1 MPTGATPNCWNA
13 GAVKRH
19 GWIPYVVALGLLWAV
34 PAVLVWIL
42 HLTLPTVNASGQCTG
57 IGFGCVPAPADAIV
71 LYGMFAA
78 PILLVLGIVAIIA
91 IEVIRHRHWRRRD
104 PLPPATK

>member
-1 MPTGATPNCWNA
+1 M
-13 GAVKRH
+13 KRH
-19 GWIPYVVALGLLWAV
+19 GWIPYVVALGLLWVV

-42 HLTLPTVNASGQCTG
+42 HLTLPTVNANGQCTG

-78 PILLVLGIVAIIA
+78 PILLILGIVAIIVIGVVQHVRQRRA
-91 IEVIRHRHWRRRD
+91 PGEVSPGGR
-104 PLPPATK
+104 